1 MCMFV
6 FVLVCSCVFVCVRV
20 FSCVFVCVRVYTCVF
35 VCVRV
40 CTWVCV
46 RVSGMFYK
54 MRYISVYTNQTA
66 IQVRCSHLR
75 LTVTL

>member
-1 MCMFV
+1 MRVCVRVCSCEFV
-6 FVLVCSCVFVCVRV
+6 CVRVCSCVFVCVRV
-20 FSCVFVCVRVYTCVF
+20 CSCVFVCVF
-35 VCVRV
+35 
-40 CTWVCV
+40 VCV

-54 MRYISVYTNQTA
+54 MHYISVCTNQTA